1 MKILCNTMI
10 FFTAMI
16 TISNKLIGQNLNSA
30 RGTALGA
37 NITTSEYIYSIE
49 WNPACL
55 ITLNDWSIGLSN
67 FLNTSSNSNNLTL
80 YSMGIGKRFFL
91 NQAAAILYS
100 PGKRL
105 RFVVPST
112 FSVYDSAGNAIT
124 TKFNQRITMSQ
135 LYSFGY
141 AYGIDDDISIG
152 LNGRYF
158 ENEIED
164 TRYFFDSNYAIQSQV
179 NDIRANQ
186 WTFDIGMLY
195 RLNQNWKLGLVLK
208 NLFKLQENKLTDE
221 FQMYEM
227 QLSKIV
233 QFGASFAAANA
244 FTFNL
249 DGDTKE
255 NIRFGIE
262 FVPTNWLQC
271 RSGLYTSDFEKVD
284 AIGLGFGILYSPLQL
299 DVGYLTFTDK
309 RSRKGAID
317 INAYRASTLIDIDYT
332 PFTADRI
339 TLSANVNLGRASEI
353 LARIDYV
360 EMLSEIYTASYQI
373 YAFRPVGK
381 ARIRNI
387 TPKPIDVKVR
397 FFIKDIMNEPT
408 ETKAYTIPPK
418 EILEIPFFAVFND
431 MITKVRK
438 FSIYDGTVY
447 VNAKISSDYDD
458 KYQTRVLVRG
468 RNDWNGDVLL
478 LRYFVTPNDPDV
490 LNVTRKWLSQK
501 NFYLDTIPANLQ
513 NLEKAKIIF
522 NSFAERLLYIN
533 DPIESK
539 DYVQYPAET
548 LSLNGGDCDDLTVCY
563 SSLLMS
569 IGIQTAFIDVI
580 PPDRP
585 ENSHIYMIFDT
596 GIPSKDAALVSEN
609 QKRYVIRKNEK
620 GDETVWIPIE
630 TTVTQK
636 GFNEAWNKGA
646 EEYFNDAEVNFG
658 IVRGWMHIVD
668 LPITN

>member
-1 MKILCNTMI
+1 MKILCNTI
-10 FFTAMI
+10 IIFTAMI
-16 TISNKLIGQNLNSA
+16 IISNKLLGQSLNSA

-37 NITTSEYIYSIE
+37 NITTSEYVYSVE

-55 ITLNDWSIGLSN
+55 ITLNDWSISLSN
-67 FLNTSSNSNNLTL
+67 FINTSSSSNNFTL
-80 YSMGIGKRFFL
+80 YSMGIGKKFFL

-100 PGKRL
+100 PGKML
-105 RFVVPST
+105 KFVVPST

-124 TKFNQRITMSQ
+124 TKFDQRISMSQ

-158 ENEIED
+158 ENEVED
-164 TRYFFDSNYAIQSQV
+164 TRYFFDSNYAIQSRV
-179 NDIRANQ
+179 NDIKANQ
-186 WTFDIGMLY
+186 WIFDIGMLY
-195 RLNQNWKLGLVLK
+195 ALNQNWKLGLVLK
-208 NLFKLQENKLTDE
+208 NLFKLQESKLTDE
-221 FQMYEM
+221 FQKYEM
-227 QLSKIV
+227 QLSKVV
-233 QFGASFAAANA
+233 QFGASFSGVDA

-249 DGDTKE
+249 DGDTKK
-255 NIRFGIE
+255 NVRVGIE
-262 FVPTNWLQC
+262 FVPTFWLQC
-271 RSGLYTSDFEKVD
+271 RGGLYTNDFDKVD

-299 DVGYLTFTDK
+299 DVGYLAFTNN
-309 RSRKGAID
+309 RNRRGTID
-317 INAYRASTLIDIDYT
+317 INAFRTSTLVDIDYT

-339 TLSANVNLGRASEI
+339 TLSASVNLGRTSEI
-353 LARIDYV
+353 LAKIDYV

-381 ARIRNI
+381 ARVRNI
-387 TPKPIDVKVR
+387 TTKPIDAKVS
-397 FFIKDIMNEPT
+397 FFIKDIMTAPT
-408 ETKAYTIPPK
+408 ETKTYTIPPK

-431 MITKVRK
+431 MITKVKK
-438 FSIYDGTVY
+438 FSVYDGTVY

-490 LNVTRKWLSQK
+490 LGFTRKSLSQ
-501 NFYLDTIPANLQ
+501 YSSHLDTISANLQ

-522 NSFAERLLYIN
+522 NSFAERLLYVN

-548 LSLNGGDCDDLTVCY
+548 LSLNGGDCDDFAVCY

-580 PPDRP
+580 PPDKP
-585 ENSHIYMIFDT
+585 ENSHIYMMFDT
-596 GIPSKDAALVSEN
+596 GIPVKDAALVSEN
-609 QKRYVIRKNEK
+609 QKRYVIRKNEN
-620 GDETVWIPIE
+620 GNETVWIPIE

-636 GFNEAWNKGA
+636 GFDEAWNKGA

-658 IVRGWMHIVD
+658 LVRGWMHIVD
-668 LPITN
+668 LPINN